1 MAGGILGE
9 CWVNSPNEFGIFT
22 WGHEN
27 DQKLDCDDVYTLL
40 QIY

>member
-1 MAGGILGE
+1 MA
-9 CWVNSPNEFGIFT
+9 PDEFGTFT

-27 DQKLDCDDVYTLL
+27 DQKLDCDDVYTML